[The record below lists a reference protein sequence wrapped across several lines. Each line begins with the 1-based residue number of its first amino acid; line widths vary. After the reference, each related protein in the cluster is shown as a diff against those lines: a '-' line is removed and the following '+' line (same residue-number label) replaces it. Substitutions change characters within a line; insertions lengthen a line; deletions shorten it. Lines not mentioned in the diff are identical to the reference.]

1 MFTLD
6 KKEYDETKLDDKGKI
21 AFNNVKVLTKEKNDL
36 LHSLEKNKILS
47 NDLYNDMS
55 DNAGLDKWIQDAFDG
70 KMNNCWKR
78 MRSEW
83 TTKLMDDDSFTDP
96 IPSNQEAFVNLVT
109 ARSDYKTRKQR
120 DDA

>member
-47 NDLYNDMS
+47 EHYS
-55 DNAGLDKWIQDAFDG
+55 KIFQDNLPKEDK
-70 KMNNCWKR
+70 K
-78 MRSEW
+78 
-83 TTKLMDDDSFTDP
+83 
-96 IPSNQEAFVNLVT
+96 
-109 ARSDYKTRKQR
+109 
-120 DDA
+120 